1 MAASQGSTCGAS
13 QSKTGWLKKQQYLGQ
28 QWRASGMPNVYA
40 IIDMDVLYRTPD
52 DYLHTLK
59 LKRRQSTS
67 LRKGGR
73 SQGEA
78 VRTCSTNLPLMV
90 LN

>member
-1 MAASQGSTCGAS
+1 M
-13 QSKTGWLKKQQYLGQ
+13 L
-28 QWRASGMPNVYA
+28 NVYA

-67 LRKGGR
+67 LRKGGQKPGR
-73 SQGEA
+73 S
-78 VRTCSTNLPLMV
+78 STHLQHKSPYDGVKLILTAFFMEKTAK
-90 LN
+90 